1 MSRDQVF
8 DSEIKNFF
16 DICVKI
22 LESHQKSQIISSDN
36 HTLRNLQRYKIV
48 YNMTEVE
55 THIPYFQK
63 LFRTYRDDLY
73 EILKEDKW
81 FMEEN
86 LVIQYGE
93 EIEDPE
99 LRKRSEKRKI
109 ELSTIY
115 KTAVQLRKTFEESVK
130 GLPESARE
138 QSPELTYPQYFLL
151 YLFRIFCAIYPQN
164 KEVQKVVQSL
174 EKDLGM
180 SSASSRKTNNPLLD
194 MAENAKK
201 LLGGGVNGNN
211 NLLQSLLPADLK
223 LPSNEEM
230 SSKLQQAMKDPLVSE
245 TLGATMNSV
254 MGAKNIGE
262 GITLALKSL
271 ENPKFMEGLLKTVN
285 TLIPAETMNAITK
298 STEQLKENGE
308 IKNALSSL
316 GLSSEIDISQMLNQ
330 QLRIQPSE
338 ISSDNVS
345 DSPAV
350 SSDTVEP
357 QVSASPSVPSSAVTS
372 TVTPSS
378 TIVESSGPSGSEST
392 SNEQTQAVET
402 LNQLTSV
409 IPTEMMDML
418 KNPNLLQMFNQFQQQ
433 MIQGLGQPGQS
444 NQASTPT
451 EEKSLID
458 F

>member
-1 MSRDQVF
+1 MSREQVF
-8 DSEIKNFF
+8 DSEIKKFF
-16 DICVKI
+16 DICVRI
-22 LESHQKSQIISSDN
+22 LESYQKYQIVSTDN

-63 LFRTYRDDLY
+63 IFRMYRDDLY

-81 FMEEN
+81 LMDEN

-93 EIEDPE
+93 EIEDPD

-109 ELSTIY
+109 ELSSIY
-115 KTAVQLRKTFEESVK
+115 KTAVQLRRTYEESVK
-130 GLPESARE
+130 GLPESARD
-138 QSPELTYPQYFLL
+138 QSPELTYPQVFLL
-151 YLFRIFCAIYPQN
+151 HLFRIFYAIYPQN
-164 KEVQKVVQSL
+164 KEVLKVVQSL

-180 SSASSRKTNNPLLD
+180 TSTNTKKMNNPLAEI
-194 MAENAKK
+194 AENAKK
-201 LLGGGVNGNN
+201 ILGGGGANG
-211 NLLQSLLPADLK
+211 NLLQGLLPPDLK

-230 SSKLQQAMKDPLVSE
+230 ASKLQQAMKDPVVNE

-262 GITLALKSL
+262 GISLALKSL

-285 TLIPAETMNAITK
+285 TLIPAETMDAITK
-298 STEQLKENGE
+298 STEQLKDNGE

-316 GLSSEIDISQMLNQ
+316 GLPSEIDISQMLNQ
-330 QLRIQPSE
+330 QLSQLK
-338 ISSDNVS
+338 V
-345 DSPAV
+345 
-350 SSDTVEP
+350 
-357 QVSASPSVPSSAVTS
+357 SPSVSEENNTETL
-372 TVTPSS
+372 TVENLDNQVVDPQSMTAEDSQQ
-378 TIVESSGPSGSEST
+378 TQISSGPIT
-392 SNEQTQAVET
+392 QEQT
-402 LNQLTSV
+402 LNQLSSM

-433 MIQGLGQPGQS
+433 LTQQS
-444 NQASTPT
+444 SSSVESTT
-451 EEKSLID
+451 SQEEKSLID

>member
-1 MSRDQVF
+1 
-8 DSEIKNFF
+8 
-16 DICVKI
+16 
-22 LESHQKSQIISSDN
+22 
-36 HTLRNLQRYKIV
+36 
-48 YNMTEVE
+48 
-55 THIPYFQK
+55 
-63 LFRTYRDDLY
+63 
-73 EILKEDKW
+73 
-81 FMEEN
+81 
-86 LVIQYGE
+86 
-93 EIEDPE
+93 
-99 LRKRSEKRKI
+99 
-109 ELSTIY
+109 
-115 KTAVQLRKTFEESVK
+115 
-130 GLPESARE
+130 
-138 QSPELTYPQYFLL
+138 
-151 YLFRIFCAIYPQN
+151 
-164 KEVQKVVQSL
+164 
-174 EKDLGM
+174 
-180 SSASSRKTNNPLLD
+180 
-194 MAENAKK
+194 
-201 LLGGGVNGNN
+201 
-211 NLLQSLLPADLK
+211 
-223 LPSNEEM
+223 M

-338 ISSDNVS
+338 SSSDNVS

-357 QVSASPSVPSSAVTS
+357 HVSASSSATS
-372 TVTPSS
+372 SSASPLIATSS
-378 TIVESSGPSGSEST
+378 TTVESSGSEST
-392 SNEQTQAVET
+392 NNEQTQAVET